1 MPLVEVNM
9 KRILLVIA
17 FLLVGGVLAGCIPTV
32 TVTNNT
38 GFDVRV
44 MVFWSG
50 GREVLSPSPG
60 ESSYAE
66 VTEGTYTVA
75 AVPASDW
82 IDYAK
87 AKRQYLNDQLAN
99 MDNLSGAQLAE
110 VVRQLKDIAARMKQY
125 ETAAGKGASCSGSIT
140 QEANGIVTVS
150 AAADG
155 TLAVTCGS
163 TGSGQ

>member
-1 MPLVEVNM
+1 M
-9 KRILLVIA
+9 KRIILIIA
-17 FLLVGGVLAGCIPTV
+17 MLLVGGVLAGCIPTV
-32 TVTNNT
+32 TVTNQT

-44 MVFWSG
+44 LVFWSG

-66 VTEGTYTVA
+66 VTEGTFTAV

-99 MDNLSGAQLAE
+99 MDNLTGAQLAE

-125 ETAAGKGASCSGSIT
+125 EDTAGKGASCSGSIT
-140 QEANGIVTVS
+140 QEANGIVTIS

-155 TLAVTCGS
+155 TLVVACGS
-163 TGSGQ
+163 SSSSGQ